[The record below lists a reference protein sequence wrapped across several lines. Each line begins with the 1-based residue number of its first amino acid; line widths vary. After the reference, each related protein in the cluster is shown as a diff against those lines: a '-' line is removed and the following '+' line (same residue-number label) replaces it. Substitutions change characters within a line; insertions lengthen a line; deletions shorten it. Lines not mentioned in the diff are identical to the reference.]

1 MAEQTILE
9 DIEHGDA
16 RVRIE
21 RMLETGEHYQ
31 IVLGEDVETG
41 EKVCIKAILYDA
53 DRLDDQA
60 YVDARRDA
68 LEQERQFLDDAAPV
82 DGIPDL
88 VAYFETTGLD
98 GAFEREPVL
107 VYRYQP
113 GRSLY
118 GVVKSEQKGG
128 VEPEFALEILQ
139 QLTDILKKVH
149 VVGWIF
155 RDLDPRHVL
164 VDDDGEVSLVG
175 CGNATLKSERPIA
188 EKMDYADNPY
198 VAPEVRQE
206 RSGKMLR
213 PTADAYALGALMSFV
228 LTGEE
233 PRTVVENPLNHEAY
247 EKLSN
252 MEPPGLALIIAK
264 CIQPMAKNRFGN
276 FKRLEPYTTE
286 DGLPT
291 ANTEGFGMLLLPAP
305 FSGVE
310 NPEDNRALKSKLS
323 EGPLISTARA
333 RKQAEEME
341 QNTPGA
347 EVVDQSWEPST
358 WLVFALP
365 AVILLTLGLLAAFGV
380 I

>member
-1 MAEQTILE
+1 MTDVTLKNAETGEPRIQ
-9 DIEHGDA
+9 
-16 RVRIE
+16 IE
-21 RMLETGEHYQ
+21 RMLEDGDHYQ
-31 IVLGEDVETG
+31 IVLGEDVDSG
-41 EKVCIKAILYDA
+41 EQVCVKAISYDSEL
-53 DRLDDQA
+53 RDDDD
-60 YVDARRDA
+60 YVDARRRA
-68 LEQERQFLDDAAPV
+68 LEQERDFLDAAAPI
-82 DGIPDL
+82 DGIPEL
-88 VAYFETTGLD
+88 VDYFETEGLD

-113 GRSLY
+113 GRTLF
-118 GVVKSEQKGG
+118 GIVRAEQKGG
-128 VEPEFALEILQ
+128 LDADRALEILQ
-139 QLTDILKKVH
+139 ALTGILTKVH
-149 VVGWIF
+149 KVGWVF
-155 RDLDPRHVL
+155 RDLDPRHVI
-164 VDDDGEVSLVG
+164 VADDGSISLVG
-175 CGNATLKSERPIA
+175 CGNATPKSERPIP
-188 EKMDYADNPY
+188 EVMDYADNPY

-247 EKLSN
+247 DKLSN

-264 CIQPMAKNRFGN
+264 CIQPMAKNRFGH
-276 FKRLEPYTTE
+276 FARLEPYTTDE
-286 DGLPT
+286 GLPT

-310 NPEDNRALKSKLS
+310 DPENNRALKSKLS

-341 QNTPGA
+341 QNTPDA
-347 EVVDQSWEPST
+347 EVVDQGWGPST

-365 AVILLTLGLLAAFGV
+365 VAILLTLGLLAAFGV